1 MKPDTS
7 RWRDQDQY
15 EFFDALPV
23 EGVAW
28 ECLRRNASY
37 QASFDDL
44 VAQGAGHL
52 PFADDAL
59 HRRGL
64 RFPGRPRT
72 FRARPT
78 GHLVAACQ
86 SGRADAR
93 SRTRFSYPLTVR
105 VIHRIS

>member
-7 RWRDQDQY
+7 RWRDQSQY
-15 EFFDALPV
+15 EFYDSLPV

-28 ECLRRNASY
+28 ECLRRNAAY

-44 VAQGAGHL
+44 VTQDAGHL
-52 PFADDAL
+52 LLPDDAQ
-59 HRRGL
+59 HRWGL

-78 GHLVAACQ
+78 GHLVALCQ

-93 SRTRFSYPLTVR
+93 GHPRFSYLFVGR
-105 VIHRIS
+105 VICRTS

>member
-15 EFFDALPV
+15 EFYDALPV

-52 PFADDAL
+52 PFADDVQN
-59 HRRGL
+59 RWGL
-64 RFPGRPRT
+64 RFPGRPRL
-72 FRARPT
+72 FRNRAASR
-78 GHLVAACQ
+78 LVTSCQ

-93 SRTRFSYPLTVR
+93 GHPRFSDPLTAGVVR
-105 VIHRIS
+105 RTS

>member
-7 RWRDQDQY
+7 RWRDQSQY
-15 EFFDALPV
+15 EFYDALPV

-28 ECLRRNASY
+28 ECLRRNAAY

-44 VAQGAGHL
+44 VTQDAGHL
-52 PFADDAL
+52 PLSDDTQ
-59 HRRGL
+59 RRWGL
-64 RFPGRPRT
+64 RFPGRPQT

-78 GHLVAACQ
+78 GHLVAPCQ

-93 SRTRFSYPLTVR
+93 GHPRLSSPLTVR
-105 VIHRIS
+105 VICRTS

>member
-7 RWRDQDQY
+7 RWRDQEQY
-15 EFFDALPV
+15 EFYDALPV

-52 PFADDAL
+52 PFADDVQNL
-59 HRRGL
+59 WGL
-64 RFPGRPRT
+64 RFPGRPRL

-78 GHLVAACQ
+78 GYLVACCQ
-86 SGRADAR
+86 SGHADAR
-93 SRTRFSYPLTVR
+93 GSARFSSAFSVR
-105 VIHRIS
+105 LIGRSC